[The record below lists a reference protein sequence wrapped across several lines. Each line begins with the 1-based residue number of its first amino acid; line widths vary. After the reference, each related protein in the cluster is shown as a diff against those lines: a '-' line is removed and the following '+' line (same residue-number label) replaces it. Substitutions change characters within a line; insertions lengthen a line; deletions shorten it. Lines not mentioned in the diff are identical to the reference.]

1 MLDEVLIKKK
11 KKKKMAIGLT
21 TLFSATSILG
31 FTLIPLVA
39 IGLTIYKY
47 NQEDPE
53 SHPFDREQV

>member
-1 MLDEVLIKKK
+1 
-11 KKKKMAIGLT
+11 MAIGLT

-53 SHPFDREQV
+53 SHLFDTKQV